1 MQRRQSH
8 HIVVAFVV
16 DLRDVRDRERLH
28 DITHGNLMRRL
39 LATMSNCTPAL
50 APALLALF
58 MMPLPSDVARSDS
71 SAPDAE
77 AAATPSATPCAAND
91 TVVYQPN
98 PSTGS
103 EPGCATPARTAAEIA
118 DARAYLIETANPGFT
133 MTLQGAELAIGRLH
147 PEFVVRLAN
156 AIREARSAGMPFAGV
171 FSAYRPPA
179 FGVGGFSD
187 KFNSLHTYGLAVDM
201 HGIGRPGSPEAQLWH
216 ETAARNGVVCPY
228 GPRDRAEWNH
238 CQPTSVKIILAEN
251 PLRETVRAEGPSDL
265 ESMFEAGNTIIAD
278 MASAADSVSKA
289 APASVRALEAVA
301 YGRDS
306 IPQIM
311 ASRRTGSTSPHAS
324 GRLAMGRLAM
334 GRLALAHLSAERGSS
349 GRAAG
354 KSARHATR
362 VAGIGVGGPII
373 AVEEGR
379 RGASSRQAK
388 RGTRIVIGPTKIT
401 VVEKAERTS
410 SSAKKAKHAMR
421 TGSGVKPIIAEES
434 RRKSKSGR
442 G

>member
-1 MQRRQSH
+1 
-8 HIVVAFVV
+8 
-16 DLRDVRDRERLH
+16 
-28 DITHGNLMRRL
+28 MRRL

-58 MMPLPSDVARSDS
+58 MLPLPSDVARSDS
-71 SAPDAE
+71 SAPDLE
-77 AAATPSATPCAAND
+77 AAAPPSAPPCAAND

-103 EPGCATPARTAAEIA
+103 EPGCATPARTPAEIA
-118 DARAYLIETANPGFT
+118 DARAYLIETASPGFT

-238 CQPTSVKIILAEN
+238 CQPTSVKIIVAEN
-251 PLRETVRAEGPSDL
+251 PLRETVKAEGPSDL

-289 APASVRALEAVA
+289 APGSARALEAVA
-301 YGRDS
+301 HGRDS

-311 ASRRTGSTSPHAS
+311 ASRRTGSKPP
-324 GRLAMGRLAM
+324 RAM
-334 GRLALAHLSAERGSS
+334 GRLALARLGAERGSS

-354 KSARHATR
+354 TSARHAKR
-362 VAGIGVGGPII
+362 LVGISVGGPII

-379 RGASSRQAK
+379 RNASSRQTK
-388 RGTRIVIGPTKIT
+388 HGTRIVIGPTKIT
-401 VVEKAERTS
+401 VVAKTERTS
-410 SSAKKAKHAMR
+410 AKTAKHAAR
-421 TGSGVKPIIAEES
+421 AGSGVKPIIAEE
-434 RRKSKSGR
+434 RRSKSKYGR

>member
-1 MQRRQSH
+1 MQRGQPH
-8 HIVVAFVV
+8 HIVVAFCV
-16 DLRDVRDRERLH
+16 DLRDVRERERHH
-28 DITHGNLMRRL
+28 DIKHGNLMIRM
-39 LATMSNCTPAL
+39 LATMSNCAPAL

-58 MMPLPSDVARSDS
+58 MLPLPSNIARSDS
-71 SAPDAE
+71 SAPNAE
-77 AAATPSATPCAAND
+77 AAATPSTPASTPSCAAND

-103 EPGCATPARTAAEIA
+103 EPVCAAPARTAAETA
-118 DARAYLIETANPGFT
+118 DARAYLIETASPGFT

-201 HGIGRPGSPEAQLWH
+201 HGIGRPGSSEAQLWH

-238 CQPTSVKIILAEN
+238 CQPTSVKIIVAEN
-251 PLRETVRAEGPSDL
+251 PLRETVKAAGPSDL

-289 APASVRALEAVA
+289 VPASVRALEATA
-301 YGRDS
+301 HGRES

-311 ASRRTGSTSPHAS
+311 ASRRTGSKPP
-324 GRLAMGRLAM
+324 RAM
-334 GRLALAHLSAERGSS
+334 GRLALARLSAERGSS
-349 GRAAG
+349 GRVAG
-354 KSARHATR
+354 KSTRHAKR
-362 VAGIGVGGPII
+362 FAGIGVGGPII

-379 RGASSRQAK
+379 GSASSRHAK

-401 VVEKAERTS
+401 VVEKA
-410 SSAKKAKHAMR
+410 SAKQAKHATR
-421 TGSGVKPIIAEES
+421 AGSKVKSIIAEEG

>member
-1 MQRRQSH
+1 MQRGQPH
-8 HIVVAFVV
+8 HIVVAFCV
-16 DLRDVRDRERLH
+16 DLRDVRERERHH
-28 DITHGNLMRRL
+28 DIKHGNLMIRM
-39 LATMSNCTPAL
+39 LATMSNCAPAL

-58 MMPLPSDVARSDS
+58 MLPLPSNIARSDS

-77 AAATPSATPCAAND
+77 AAATPSTPASTPSCAAND

-98 PSTGS
+98 ASTGS

-118 DARAYLIETANPGFT
+118 DARAYLIETASPGFT

-238 CQPTSVKIILAEN
+238 CQPTSVKIIVAEN
-251 PLRETVRAEGPSDL
+251 PLRETVKAEGPSDL

-278 MASAADSVSKA
+278 MASAADSVTKA
-289 APASVRALEAVA
+289 VPASVRALEAVA
-301 YGRDS
+301 HGRES
-306 IPQIM
+306 IPDTV
-311 ASRRTGSTSPHAS
+311 ASRRTGSKPS
-324 GRLAMGRLAM
+324 RAM
-334 GRLALAHLSAERGSS
+334 GRLALARLSAERGSS
-349 GRAAG
+349 GRVAG
-354 KSARHATR
+354 KSTRHAKWF
-362 VAGIGVGGPII
+362 AGIGVGGPII
-373 AVEEGR
+373 AAEEGR
-379 RGASSRQAK
+379 RSASSRHAK

-401 VVEKAERTS
+401 VVEKA
-410 SSAKKAKHAMR
+410 SAKQAKHATR
-421 TGSGVKPIIAEES
+421 AGSKVKSIIAEEG

>member
-1 MQRRQSH
+1 MIR
-8 HIVVAFVV
+8 
-16 DLRDVRDRERLH
+16 
-28 DITHGNLMRRL
+28 M

-58 MMPLPSDVARSDS
+58 MLPLPSDVARSDS
-71 SAPDAE
+71 STPDAE
-77 AAATPSATPCAAND
+77 AAATPSTPPCTPND

-98 PSTGS
+98 PSTSS
-103 EPGCATPARTAAEIA
+103 EPTCPTPARTAAEIA
-118 DARAYLIETANPGFT
+118 DARAYLIETASPGFT

-216 ETAARNGVVCPY
+216 QTAARNGVVCPY

-278 MASAADSVSKA
+278 MASAANSVSKA
-289 APASVRALEAVA
+289 VPASVRALEAA
-301 YGRDS
+301 HGPDS

-311 ASRRTGSTSPHAS
+311 ASRRTGSKPP
-324 GRLAMGRLAM
+324 RAMDVAL
-334 GRLALAHLSAERGSS
+334 GRLALARLERGARQLGTCRRQIHATREAVRRHRRRRADHR
-349 GRAAG
+349 GRGRTTERILPAG
-354 KSARHATR
+354 EARHPHRHRTDQDHGGREGGADVLLRQKGEARHAR
-362 VAGIGVGGPII
+362 GIKGEANHRRGGP
-373 AVEEGR
+373 AQVEVRSRINRDQGR
-379 RGASSRQAK
+379 
-388 RGTRIVIGPTKIT
+388 P
-401 VVEKAERTS
+401 
-410 SSAKKAKHAMR
+410 
-421 TGSGVKPIIAEES
+421 
-434 RRKSKSGR
+434 
-442 G
+442 

>member
-1 MQRRQSH
+1 
-8 HIVVAFVV
+8 
-16 DLRDVRDRERLH
+16 
-28 DITHGNLMRRL
+28 MRRL

-58 MMPLPSDVARSDS
+58 MLPLPSDVARSDS

-77 AAATPSATPCAAND
+77 AAATPSTPPCAAND

-103 EPGCATPARTAAEIA
+103 EPACPTPARTAAEIA
-118 DARAYLIETANPGFT
+118 DARAYLIETASPGFT

-238 CQPTSVKIILAEN
+238 CQPTSVKIIVAEN
-251 PLRETVRAEGPSDL
+251 PLRETVKAEGPSDL

-289 APASVRALEAVA
+289 VPASVRALEAVA
-301 YGRDS
+301 HGRES

-311 ASRRTGSTSPHAS
+311 ASRRTGSKPS
-324 GRLAMGRLAM
+324 RAM
-334 GRLALAHLSAERGSS
+334 GRLALARLGAERSSS
-349 GRAAG
+349 GRVAG
-354 KSARHATR
+354 KSTRHAKR
-362 VAGIGVGGPII
+362 FAGIGVGGPII

-379 RGASSRQAK
+379 RSASSRQAK

-410 SSAKKAKHAMR
+410 SSAKKAKHATR
-421 TGSGVKPIIAEES
+421 AGSGVKPIIAEES
-434 RRKSKSGR
+434 RRKSRSGR

>member
-1 MQRRQSH
+1 
-8 HIVVAFVV
+8 
-16 DLRDVRDRERLH
+16 
-28 DITHGNLMRRL
+28 MRRL
-39 LATMSNCTPAL
+39 LATMSNCTSAL

-71 SAPDAE
+71 SPGRRSRRDAVD
-77 AAATPSATPCAAND
+77 AAMRCQRHRGVP
-91 TVVYQPN
+91 PN

-103 EPGCATPARTAAEIA
+103 EPGCASPARTSAEIA
-118 DARAYLIETANPGFT
+118 DARAYLIETASPGFT

-216 ETAARNGVVCPY
+216 ETAARGVVCPY

-251 PLRETVRAEGPSDL
+251 PLRETVKAEGPSDL

-289 APASVRALEAVA
+289 APVSVRALEAVA
-301 YGRDS
+301 HGRES

-311 ASRRTGSTSPHAS
+311 ASRRTAS
-324 GRLAMGRLAM
+324 KPPRAM
-334 GRLALAHLSAERGSS
+334 GRLALARLGAERGSL
-349 GRAAG
+349 GHAAG
-354 KSARHATR
+354 KSARHAKR
-362 VAGIGVGGPII
+362 LVGISVGGPII
-373 AVEEGR
+373 AVEKGR
-379 RGASSRQAK
+379 GSASSRQTK
-388 RGTRIVIGPTKIT
+388 HGTRIVIGPTKIT
-401 VVEKAERTS
+401 VV
-410 SSAKKAKHAMR
+410 AKTNGRPCQEGEARRAR
-421 TGSGVKPIIAEES
+421 GIGVKPIIAEES

>member
-1 MQRRQSH
+1 
-8 HIVVAFVV
+8 
-16 DLRDVRDRERLH
+16 
-28 DITHGNLMRRL
+28 MRRM
-39 LATMSNCTPAL
+39 LAAMSNCTPAL
-50 APALLALF
+50 APALLALC
-58 MMPLPSDVARSDS
+58 MMPMPSDVARSDS
-71 SAPDAE
+71 SAPGAE
-77 AAATPSATPCAAND
+77 AAATPSTPPSTPPCAAND
-91 TVVYQPN
+91 TVVYHPT

-103 EPGCATPARTAAEIA
+103 EGACATAARTPAEIA
-118 DARAYLIETANPGFT
+118 DARAYLIETASPGFT

-289 APASVRALEAVA
+289 VPASVRALEAVA
-301 YGRDS
+301 HGRERPGLEPATAGLWQALGRSDTDLATLLAALAFDHARRFGQGDSGTRLGVASRKSPARVFAPVIS
-306 IPQIM
+306 IP
-311 ASRRTGSTSPHAS
+311 
-324 GRLAMGRLAM
+324 
-334 GRLALAHLSAERGSS
+334 
-349 GRAAG
+349 
-354 KSARHATR
+354 
-362 VAGIGVGGPII
+362 
-373 AVEEGR
+373 VE
-379 RGASSRQAK
+379 
-388 RGTRIVIGPTKIT
+388 
-401 VVEKAERTS
+401 
-410 SSAKKAKHAMR
+410 
-421 TGSGVKPIIAEES
+421 
-434 RRKSKSGR
+434 
-442 G
+442 

>member
-1 MQRRQSH
+1 MQRGQPH

-16 DLRDVRDRERLH
+16 DVRDVRERERHH
-28 DITHGNLMRRL
+28 DIKHGNLMIRM

-58 MMPLPSDVARSDS
+58 MLPLPSDVARSDS
-71 SAPDAE
+71 SAPDLE
-77 AAATPSATPCAAND
+77 AAAPPSAPPCAANE

-103 EPGCATPARTAAEIA
+103 EPACPTPARTAAEIA
-118 DARAYLIETANPGFT
+118 DARAYLIETASPGFT

-147 PEFVVRLAN
+147 PEFVARLAN

-238 CQPTSVKIILAEN
+238 CQPTSVKIIVAEN
-251 PLRETVRAEGPSDL
+251 PLRETVKAEGPSDL

-289 APASVRALEAVA
+289 VPASVRALEAVA
-301 YGRDS
+301 HGRES

-311 ASRRTGSTSPHAS
+311 ASRRTGSKPS
-324 GRLAMGRLAM
+324 RAM
-334 GRLALAHLSAERGSS
+334 GRLALARLGAERSSS
-349 GRAAG
+349 GRVAG
-354 KSARHATR
+354 KSTRHAKR
-362 VAGIGVGGPII
+362 FAGIGVGGPII

-379 RGASSRQAK
+379 RSASSRQAK

-401 VVEKAERTS
+401 VVEKA
-410 SSAKKAKHAMR
+410 SAKKATHAAR
-421 TGSGVKPIIAEES
+421 ARSKVKSIIAEEG